1 MTHRGV
7 EDGTKDGFGR
17 IFIFQGANGL
27 DQGAKVVFFN
37 FESAMAPLAPED
49 IRPGRSRRGGGTR
62 GRGPRA

>member
-1 MTHRGV
+1 MTHTGV
-7 EDGTKDGFGR
+7 ADGTKDGFGR

-49 IRPGRSRRGGGTR
+49 IRPV
-62 GRGPRA
+62 PL